1 MGHIGFLTASDGVE
15 MITTK
20 EDALVEAMVRAIV
33 SPSDEEAEESHKL
46 ALEIARNMTIGKVKE
61 CQQRAIK
68 LVEMKKELDQIIN
81 RVMNKDQLH

>member
-1 MGHIGFLTASDGVE
+1 

-46 ALEIARNMTIGKVKE
+46 ALEIARNMKIGEVQK
-61 CQQRAIK
+61 CQQSAIRII
-68 LVEMKKELDQIIN
+68 EMKKQLDTI
-81 RVMNKDQLH
+81 VDKHFNKDKIH